1 MTRTTEELQTIATVA
16 STRAAALR
24 EHAARL
30 TGEALE
36 PIRRALLT
44 RAGELDLTA
53 AVLRP
58 LEEPAEQEGVLQ
70 ATA

>member
-1 MTRTTEELQTIATVA
+1 MTRTTEELQTIAAVA
-16 STRAAALR
+16 SIRAAALR
-24 EHAARL
+24 EHAAQL

-53 AVLRP
+53 AVLGP
-58 LEEPAEQEGVLQ
+58 VEEPAQPEGVLQ